1 MCGLVRLLREMDKE
15 KLQFGGMRNW
25 VSDGALVQ
33 DGKDRERNMF
43 VDKKSRV
50 YFWQVKLEM
59 SSGNVT

>member
-1 MCGLVRLLREMDKE
+1 M
-15 KLQFGGMRNW
+15 
-25 VSDGALVQ
+25 SDGVLVQ

-59 SSGNVT
+59 FSGNVT